1 VEPPPDCLLE
11 DRHYLVS
18 QDTQALLYLI
28 GGYQAARVELG
39 KDAVDTQFRGGGNA
53 YWRMGLWQGVRLT
66 ITFSNW

>member
-1 VEPPPDCLLE
+1 
-11 DRHYLVS
+11 VS